1 MLLHVMFLAV
11 PDRRSWGSASRYQ
24 LGLLSGIHYTIT
36 KCQSDNSTT
45 LLESVLI
52 MNLFRHVN
60 SYLISVHKRYNN
72 KTKSETLPCSC
83 SE

>member
-24 LGLLSGIHYTIT
+24 LGFEWHSLYNYKMSLSDY
-36 KCQSDNSTT
+36 SFT
-45 LLESVLI
+45 LLKESVLI

-60 SYLISVHKRYNN
+60 SYLISVHQRYNN
-72 KTKSETLPCSC
+72 QTKSETLPCS
-83 SE
+83 E